1 MKTLTL
7 ALLALS
13 LAACTSTETGPA
25 HPTDRLAYP
34 LEVTA
39 DPTGRLVWV
48 VSGNF
53 ALAWRGAGV
62 LAYDVI
68 ENRFVP
74 ELAFEV
80 GSFPGPLSLY
90 ERDGRAVGAYI
101 ASRSEDRVYAVTLG
115 GDDPARPTVSCPGS
129 KSDDDPTTILKCPDD
144 DAISR
149 ATITEDSDDY
159 DLVIGDD
166 PFGSLVRKSRHGD
179 EPDLLFIGGMADGLL
194 STLSLVAPSAPSLV
208 GSLELSEGLFAFA
221 ENPATGRLYASSKLS
236 SGISILEIV
245 DNQDND
251 LPDPINRYLSLA
263 GTIPIPEPALS
274 RDRARDLAV
283 SPDGTRLYLTYRA
296 ADMLVV
302 VDISEDGSG
311 KPRGRVIHKIA
322 MSNDPGDIVVR
333 NVGGRDLV
341 YVSCHKANRVEVVDP
356 QLGEVI
362 ASVKTGAGPSGMALI
377 DRPDLGIERLFVAL
391 FSDDALGVIELDE
404 SSPFYH
410 TEIAEIR

>member
-1 MKTLTL
+1 VKTPTL

-13 LAACTSTETGPA
+13 LAACTSSETGPA
-25 HPTDRLAYP
+25 HPTDRLSYP

-39 DPTGRLVWV
+39 DPTGRIVWV

-101 ASRSEDRVYAVTLG
+101 ASRSEDRVYAVTFG
-115 GDDPARPTVSCPGS
+115 GNDPTRPTVSCPGS
-129 KSDDDPTTILKCPDD
+129 KSDDAPDTILECPDE

-149 ATITEDSDDY
+149 ATITEGGDDF

-179 EPDLLFIGGMADGLL
+179 EPDLLLIGGMADGLL
-194 STLSLVAPSAPSLV
+194 STLSLETPSAPALV

-221 ENPATGRLYASSKLS
+221 ENPATGRIYASSKLS
-236 SGISILEIV
+236 SSISILEIV

-263 GTIPIPEPALS
+263 GTIPIPEPALA

-283 SPDGTRLYLTYRA
+283 SHDGTRLYLTYRA
-296 ADMLVV
+296 ADMLLV
-302 VDISEDGSG
+302 VDIAEDDSG

-333 NVGGRDLV
+333 NVGGRDLL

-356 QLGEVI
+356 QLGEVV
-362 ASVKTGAGPSGMALI
+362 ASIKTGAGPSGMALI
-377 DRPDLGIERLFVAL
+377 DRPDLGLQRLFVAL